1 MFPSGGS
8 KFCAQNLPEQQSRK
22 AGEGMAEADFGS
34 STASMRLVALL
45 LLFLLVFLADR
56 ACLASLLVYLLV
68 PFSERLNC
76 RARGLPRGQRPE
88 RRSVG

>member
-1 MFPSGGS
+1 
-8 KFCAQNLPEQQSRK
+8 
-22 AGEGMAEADFGS
+22 MAEADFGS

-45 LLFLLVFLADR
+45 LLFLLVFLTDR

-76 RARGLPRGQRPE
+76 RGLPRGQRPE